1 MFGSGPS
8 KQEVKMATLITAE
21 RATKL
26 ETVPTFKECYALVG
40 CSLLEI
46 VRLGNGSILLVD
58 EEGLFNAPVTVNEIA
73 SEMAGTTLVGKAV
86 LLDKAEAKKV
96 LG

>member
-1 MFGSGPS
+1 
-8 KQEVKMATLITAE
+8 MATLITAD
-21 RATKL
+21 RATRL
-26 ETVPTFKECYALVG
+26 ETVPTFEECYKLVG
-40 CSLLEI
+40 CSMLEV

-73 SEMAGTTLVGKAV
+73 SEMAGTTLVGNAV
-86 LLDKAEAKKV
+86 LLDKKEAKKV

>member
-1 MFGSGPS
+1 
-8 KQEVKMATLITAE
+8 MATLITAE

-58 EEGLFNAPVTVNEIA
+58 EEGLFNAPVTINEIA

>member
-1 MFGSGPS
+1 
-8 KQEVKMATLITAE
+8 MATLITAE

-40 CSLLEI
+40 CSLLEV
-46 VRLGNGSILLVD
+46 VRLNNGSILLVD
-58 EEGLFNAPVTVNEIA
+58 EEGAWVKDFKVNEIA
-73 SEMAGTTLVGKAV
+73 SEMAGTTLVGNAV
-86 LLDKAEAKKV
+86 LLDKKEAKKV